1 MLVIVTRNLLVTCG
15 GIQNARCKERLN
27 VLRYAMPLHVLA
39 YSKIYAPL
47 VFYVASSDNFLY
59 HYSLCNI
66 AEKHSSQLLR
76 GGNPK
81 CCLFL
86 ILEECLGVIRD
97 DEMKAHDGVDV
108 ECHEFL
114 TSIFGTGQ

>member
-1 MLVIVTRNLLVTCG
+1 
-15 GIQNARCKERLN
+15 
-27 VLRYAMPLHVLA
+27 MPLHVLA